1 MTPIY
6 TIIGKQTDK
15 ISVEKP
21 ICYALKLDEQAVQQ
35 I

>member
-6 TIIGKQTDK
+6 TITEKQTEK

-21 ICYALKLDEQAVQQ
+21 ICYAIKVDEQAVQQ